1 MEGLR
6 GMAGPRSRDATLAVE
21 ARVVV
26 EGEVRFRL
34 VRSGRRVSPA
44 AGGADEGSVA
54 PFELGLS
61 KSASEVVPSAEIG
74 DGGDEGRLGVKDR
87 CCSDRSR
94 FSAGRHNAAQD
105 SSLSRGPT

>member
-6 GMAGPRSRDATLAVE
+6 GMAGPRSRDATLTVE

-26 EGEVRFRL
+26 EGEVRFRH
-34 VRSGRRVSPA
+34 VRSGRSVLS
-44 AGGADEGSVA
+44 GGADEGSVA

-61 KSASEVVPSAEIG
+61 KSASEMVPSAETG

-94 FSAGRHNAAQD
+94 FSAGRHNAVQD
-105 SSLSRGPT
+105 SSLSRGPI